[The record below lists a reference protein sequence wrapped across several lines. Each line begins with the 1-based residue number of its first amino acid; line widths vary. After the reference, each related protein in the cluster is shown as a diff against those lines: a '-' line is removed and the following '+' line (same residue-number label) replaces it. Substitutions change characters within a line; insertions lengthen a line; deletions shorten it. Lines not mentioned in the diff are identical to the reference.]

1 MNYLAEIT
9 KYLRENLNTTWA
21 NRVYRSAN
29 INVVDDAYSANSVEY
44 LFTAFLL
51 PLDVTTGTTDEG
63 LSAKIY
69 RFGVYLFVPN
79 GNNQEGTPAE
89 EQCEEAEQ
97 QITALLESYIPTDG
111 VEEVQFS
118 SAREYRYGRGY
129 YIYEIQYQY
138 AAFDKAGFEG
148 NTTITLYHA
157 VSENNDLTYGYAA
170 RIPLEKCYVDRQ
182 HGINRN
188 PDGLA
193 HNDIITI
200 RYCGNNLGFFSGDSW
215 RTDELA
221 GHDFVVVGDYYGLA
235 KKQEIITAGYEVF
248 EINTVK
254 RYFDKEHNVIA
265 VEITGN

>member
-79 GNNQEGTPAE
+79 GDNQEGTPAE

-97 QITALLESYIPTDG
+97 QITALLKTFIPTDG

-138 AAFDKAGFEG
+138 AIFNTDDFTG
-148 NTTITLYHA
+148 NYTLSFYHA
-157 VSENNDLTYGYAA
+157 NVENQDMSYGY
-170 RIPLEKCYVDRQ
+170 EKTLLTECYVDRQ
-182 HGINRN
+182 HGINRS

-193 HNDIITI
+193 HNNVITI
-200 RYCGNNLGFFSGDSW
+200 RYCGEHVGLFSNADLRINNV
-215 RTDELA
+215 A
-221 GHDFVVVGDYYGLA
+221 GHDFVVLGDVNTTN
-235 KKQEIITAGYEVF
+235 KQTAINAGYEVF
-248 EINTVK
+248 EINTI
-254 RYFDKEHNVIA
+254 RPYFDKEHNCIA